1 MINESDPGR
10 HNLNGAKENSF
21 AHAAINWFSDIRV
34 DFGHYNKR
42 SYESGLPYS
51 GKVNFEKLYN
61 KTWNYLISNKIAI
74 YDMELRRMNTLML
87 H

>member
-21 AHAAINWFSDIRV
+21 ADAAINWFSDIRV
-34 DFGHYNKR
+34 DFGRYNKR
-42 SYESGLPYS
+42 SYTSGLPYS
-51 GKVNFEKLYN
+51 GKVNLKFSYK
-61 KTWNYLISNKIAI
+61 KTLNFLRSNKITS
-74 YDMELRRMNTLML
+74 YDMELNRMKILVL